1 MNGSAILIQCLEREG
16 TDVVFGYPGG
26 AIMPVYDALYD
37 AELKHVL
44 VRHEQ
49 AAVLAADGYAR
60 ATGKL
65 GVCIATSGPGATN
78 LVTGLAN
85 AFMDSVPLVAITGQ
99 VPTSLLGTDAF
110 QEVDIFG
117 ITLPVVKHSFLV
129 RRVEELAEVVHEA
142 FRLARSKRP
151 GPVLID
157 LPKDVASAPCDL
169 ELSELPPCDVTA
181 PLSTDS
187 LDEAR
192 SLLAS
197 AKRPILYAGG
207 GIVLGRAVDAFRRF
221 VEKTRIPVT
230 TTLKGLGV
238 LPTDHELFLGMLG
251 MHGTKAANLAIRDCD
266 LLVGV
271 GVRFDDRATGKLSEF
286 APNAKVLHLDVD
298 PAEVGKLRRPDVALV
313 GSLEAS
319 LEALF
324 EAGAASLDIV
334 SWRRACARL
343 KEEHRWD
350 YDMPA
355 DGIYGPRFLKKLS
368 EAADPGTIFA
378 CDVGQHQMWVAQ
390 HCCLGAQLAISVH
403 NCPVLADTRF
413 PMSIFKRTQRKY
425 VKKAYRVRNWR
436 EYEAGLRNRGSL
448 TVWISL
454 TAGKLVNWDAPR
466 PRRRKPGRQ
475 RKYSNHAIET
485 AVTLGMVFHL
495 SSRQSEGL
503 LRSLFALMKLDNDVP
518 DHTTISRRKAKLGKV
533 PFYQDK
539 QKTPLHILIDSSG
552 LAVHA
557 GQLRRAPNS
566 RDYRKLHLCVD
577 EQTGEVVAGELTSKR
592 ARDSSRVAS
601 LVRQSDSPISSARAD
616 TAYDASGVYEAIENH
631 SAHRSPMVLIPPRKG
646 ALLASGPASSRQRN
660 RNIAAQARLGKRKWH
675 TESGYSKRSKV
686 ETTFHRYKAIV
697 GSAMRARGLAAQ
709 RVEARIGCKILN
721 TMTALGMPDSEMI
734 G

>member
-1 MNGSAILIQCLEREG
+1 MARLAGPVVAAELGWSFMGMVDTLMVGRVSAEAIGAVSLG
-16 TDVVFGYPGG
+16 T
-26 AIMPVYDALYD
+26 ALY
-37 AELKHVL
+37 
-44 VRHEQ
+44 
-49 AAVLAADGYAR
+49 LA
-60 ATGKL
+60 
-65 GVCIATSGPGATN
+65 
-78 LVTGLAN
+78 
-85 AFMDSVPLVAITGQ
+85 VAIFGMGL
-99 VPTSLLGTDAF
+99 LLGLDTLVSQAF
-110 QEVDIFG
+110 GAGRLDDCHRSLVHGVYLSLILTPVLSGIILLSIPFLSSWGLNQEVI
-117 ITLPVVKHSFLV
+117 
-129 RRVEELAEVVHEA
+129 
-142 FRLARSKRP
+142 
-151 GPVLID
+151 
-157 LPKDVASAPCDL
+157 
-169 ELSELPPCDVTA
+169 
-181 PLSTDS
+181 PLT
-187 LDEAR
+187 
-192 SLLAS
+192 
-197 AKRPILYAGG
+197 
-207 GIVLGRAVDAFRRF
+207 
-221 VEKTRIPVT
+221 IPY
-230 TTLKGLGV
+230 
-238 LPTDHELFLGMLG
+238 
-251 MHGTKAANLAIRDCD
+251 
-266 LLVGV
+266 
-271 GVRFDDRATGKLSEF
+271 
-286 APNAKVLHLDVD
+286 
-298 PAEVGKLRRPDVALV
+298 
-313 GSLEAS
+313 
-319 LEALF
+319 LEALVWSTLPLLLYTTF
-324 EAGAASLDIV
+324 
-334 SWRRACARL
+334 R
-343 KEEHRWD
+343 
-350 YDMPA
+350 
-355 DGIYGPRFLKKLS
+355 
-368 EAADPGTIFA
+368 
-378 CDVGQHQMWVAQ
+378 
-390 HCCLGAQLAISVH
+390 CLGAQLAISVH

-577 EQTGEVVAGELTSKR
+577 EQSGEVVAGELTSKR

-601 LVRQSDSPISSARAD
+601 LVGQIDSPISSARAD
-616 TAYDASGVYEAIENH
+616 TAYDAGGVYEAIENH
-631 SAHRSPMVLIPPRKG
+631 SAHRSPRVLIPPRKG
-646 ALLASGPASSRQRN
+646 AQLASGPASSRQRN

-721 TMTALGMPDSEMI
+721 TMTALRMPDSEMI

>member
-1 MNGSAILIQCLEREG
+1 MLGDGATWIWNLADEHFPDAVQIVDRFHAKQHLSDVSKSIYAAGSDLAQQWASERHDELDAGDIDDIL
-16 TDVVFGYPGG
+16 
-26 AIMPVYDALYD
+26 DALRVHSPKDEEARKCIGYV
-37 AELKHVL
+37 ERNRERMRYPKF
-44 VRHEQ
+44 R
-49 AAVLAADGYAR
+49 AAGLCTS
-60 ATGKL
+60 TGVVEAGCK
-65 GVCIATSGPGATN
+65 
-78 LVTGLAN
+78 
-85 AFMDSVPLVAITGQ
+85 VAIRNAVQ
-99 VPTSLLGTDAF
+99 A
-110 QEVDIFG
+110 
-117 ITLPVVKHSFLV
+117 
-129 RRVEELAEVVHEA
+129 RRNA
-142 FRLARSKRP
+142 
-151 GPVLID
+151 
-157 LPKDVASAPCDL
+157 
-169 ELSELPPCDVTA
+169 
-181 PLSTDS
+181 
-187 LDEAR
+187 LDR
-192 SLLAS
+192 
-197 AKRPILYAGG
+197 
-207 GIVLGRAVDAFRRF
+207 
-221 VEKTRIPVT
+221 
-230 TTLKGLGV
+230 
-238 LPTDHELFLGMLG
+238 
-251 MHGTKAANLAIRDCD
+251 
-266 LLVGV
+266 
-271 GVRFDDRATGKLSEF
+271 
-286 APNAKVLHLDVD
+286 
-298 PAEVGKLRRPDVALV
+298 
-313 GSLEAS
+313 
-319 LEALF
+319 
-324 EAGAASLDIV
+324 
-334 SWRRACARL
+334 
-343 KEEHRWD
+343 
-350 YDMPA
+350 
-355 DGIYGPRFLKKLS
+355 
-368 EAADPGTIFA
+368 
-378 CDVGQHQMWVAQ
+378 
-390 HCCLGAQLAISVH
+390 CLGAQLAISVH
-403 NCPVLADTRF
+403 NCPLLTDSRF

-454 TAGKLVNWDAPR
+454 TASKLVNWDAPR

-557 GQLRRAPNS
+557 GQLRRAPKS

-577 EQTGEVVAGELTSKR
+577 EQSGEVVAGELTSKR

-601 LVRQSDSPISSARAD
+601 LVGQIDSPISSARAD
-616 TAYDASGVYEAIENH
+616 TAYDAGGVYEAIENH
-631 SAHRSPMVLIPPRKG
+631 SAHRSPRVLIPPRKG
-646 ALLASGPASSRQRN
+646 AQLASGPASSRQRN